1 MGSLETQVSDT
12 QENISND
19 EMLMRIGR
27 ITRDLHDNL
36 RILGYD
42 TMLEKVAAD
51 IPDVRDRLGYVIQM
65 TEQAAQR
72 VLNATDLCS
81 PLQDQIITGS
91 GDLLEEWNVLLSK
104 RNQYSAHKELAE
116 KTIAFLRATQAD
128 AQITRQQLVDI
139 MLAQDFQDLTGQVV
153 KRITQLAHDMETQL
167 VKLLVEFAP
176 ENSTKSDSGDSLLN
190 GPQVATS
197 GKTDIVTN
205 QEQVDD
211 LLESLG
217 F

>member
-1 MGSLETQVSDT
+1 METQVSNTEDT
-12 QENISND
+12 ASHD
-19 EMLMRIGR
+19 DMLMRIGR

-42 TMLEKVAAD
+42 TMLEKVASE

-91 GDLLEEWNVLLSK
+91 SGLVEEWSALLST
-104 RNQYSAHKELAE
+104 RNQYTAHRELAE
-116 KTIAFLRATQAD
+116 KTIDFLRATQSD
-128 AQITRQQLVDI
+128 AQLTRQQLVEI

-167 VKLLVEFAP
+167 VKLLVDFAP
-176 ENSTKSDSGDSLLN
+176 EISKADSGDGLLN
-190 GPQVATS
+190 GPQVVTA
-197 GKTDIVTN
+197 GKTDIVTS

-211 LLESLG
+211 LLDSLG